1 MPKAAPTASGL
12 LAFAQLAPCVF
23 FAPILSTFADRH
35 QPGKVLVA
43 GYAAQA
49 IGMGLLA
56 AALIAHAPTA
66 TRVRPGDPGG
76 TRLQPHPTDRERAPT
91 RRGSQPGR
99 ADRR

>member
-1 MPKAAPTASGL
+1 MPTAARPPVGL

-23 FAPILSTFADRH
+23 LAPVLSTFADRY

-56 AALIAHAPTA
+56 AALIADAPTA
-66 TRVRPGDPGG
+66 GRVRPGDPGG
-76 TRLQPHPTDRERAPT
+76 TRLQRHPTDRERAPA
-91 RRGSQPGR
+91 RGGAQPGR